1 MVKDSLLNEKTRR
14 NDMGKDIAQA
24 LIIENRGRS
33 KSRSSKGQGKSK
45 SQLESKG
52 KIQVLLL

>member
-1 MVKDSLLNEKTRR
+1 MVKDSLLNEETRR
-14 NDMGKDIAQA
+14 NDMGKDITQA
-24 LIIENRGRS
+24 LIIENRGGS
-33 KSRSSKGQGKSK
+33 KSRSFKRQGKSK